1 MLLQKIYKFIE
12 NLYFKIPNN
21 LALYDQLTG
30 IYNYNWYVINA
41 IDKYGDKE
49 CYITM
54 IDLNNFKHIND
65 TEGHLYANGI
75 LKGVAL
81 KLNELKVYDKTLDA
95 IRFGGDEFIVFSS
108 IDLTRFFEV
117 ENSKLISYG
126 IVKKQATT
134 PLEVSIRLA
143 DEHMYEYKR
152 KLKKKKN
159 H

>member
-12 NLYFKIPNN
+12 ELYFKIPNN

-41 IDKYGDKE
+41 IKKYSDKE

-65 TEGHLYANGI
+65 AEGHLYANGI

-81 KLNELKVYDKTLDA
+81 KLTELKAYDKTLDA

-108 IDLTRFFEV
+108 IDLTRFFEA

-126 IVKKQATT
+126 IVKKRANT
-134 PLEVSIRLA
+134 PLEASIRLA
-143 DEHMYEYKR
+143 DEYMYEYKR

-159 H
+159 R